1 MVTRLALLA
10 ALASCAPPPGSGAAE
25 GPAGTPV
32 EGLSS
37 APASDAPLLPAAAAA
52 RVYASNPDPRLA
64 APPEDAL
71 RAEILEDARAAARH
85 AGRPPPQP
93 DARLDWVMTDL
104 ARNVRGDDLPALES
118 VDFLLAHYGI
128 VEPAPHLLLA
138 RATVGADDQVR
149 QHARTELAEV
159 LRSGAI
165 GRVGVGIDRLGS
177 EVYVAVAL
185 QETHLDLLTPVPRRL
200 SRGGRTAISVRT
212 EAGYRGP
219 QLVITAPDG
228 SVHEDAPSAQANRL
242 LSELRCGADGRYQV
256 EIAAVGAAGPAV
268 LANFPV
274 YCGVDPPAR
283 SPRGA
288 GTHPSSADPDQAERQ
303 MVALVNRDR
312 ARAGLHAVA
321 VDPRL
326 TAIAR
331 AHSRDMV
338 DHDFVGHVSPR
349 TGTAMD
355 RVHRA
360 GLAPEL
366 VLENVGRAYAAEEAE
381 SGFLASPGHRGNL
394 LDPRA
399 RLLGVGIVFGPA
411 VTGTRPMFV
420 TQLFTSS
427 SGP

>member
-1 MVTRLALLA
+1 
-10 ALASCAPPPGSGAAE
+10 
-25 GPAGTPV
+25 
-32 EGLSS
+32 
-37 APASDAPLLPAAAAA
+37 LPAAAAA
-52 RVYASNPDPRLA
+52 RVYASNPDPGLA
-64 APPEDAL
+64 APPDDVL
-71 RAEILEDARAAARH
+71 RAGILEDARAAARH

-138 RATVGADDQVR
+138 RATVGADDQIR

-159 LRSGAI
+159 LRAGAI

-185 QETHLDLLTPVPRRL
+185 QETHLDLLTSVPRRL
-200 SRGGRTAISVRT
+200 ARGGRTAISVRT

-312 ARAGLHAVA
+312 ARAGLRAVA

-360 GLAPEL
+360 GLSPEL

-381 SGFLASPGHRGNL
+381 SGFLTSPGHRGNL

-399 RLLGVGIVFGPA
+399 HLLGVGIVFGPV
-411 VTGTRPMFV
+411 VTGTRPLFV
-420 TQLFTSS
+420 TQLFTD
-427 SGP
+427 